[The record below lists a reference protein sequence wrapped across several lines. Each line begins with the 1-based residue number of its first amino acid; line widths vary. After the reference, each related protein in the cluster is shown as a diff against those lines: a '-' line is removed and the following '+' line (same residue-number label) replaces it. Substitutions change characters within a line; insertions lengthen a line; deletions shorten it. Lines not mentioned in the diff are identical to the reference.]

1 MSHSDML
8 PSLLLKINENQL
20 ALLRNAER
28 PRSVEIFAGPGSDQ
42 SKQGVH
48 QVDAGSDEGARLT
61 ADGQAC

>member
-28 PRSVEIFAGPGSDQ
+28 PRSVEIFAGPWKRSIKTR
-42 SKQGVH
+42 S
-48 QVDAGSDEGARLT
+48 SSR
-61 ADGQAC
+61 